1 MPYYEIKANG
11 RFHDVVF
18 YEKSKK
24 VEEVKKEFQKLLNTQ
39 NVRVLKRSS
48 I

>member
-1 MPYYEIKANG
+1 MAFYEIKCNG

-18 YEKSKK
+18 YEKNKS
-24 VEEVKKEFQKLLNTQ
+24 VDEVKKEYQKILNTQ
-39 NVRVLKRSS
+39 NIKVLKRSS